1 MTAHLPKSGIL
12 LLLLL
17 AASCGPPKPRVP
29 ALTPQEAQ
37 TLLNYNPKA
46 ETWMIHV
53 KKTDPSCEYR
63 LDLPDQTSQPTSID
77 LDHIVYCGN
86 RPSPREFDAA
96 VSFVYDPQTQR
107 WTITRFQS

>member
-1 MTAHLPKSGIL
+1 MSKSGVFLAL
-12 LLLLL
+12 LI
-17 AASCGPPKPRVP
+17 AASCGTPKPRVP
-29 ALTPQEAQ
+29 SLTPEGARA
-37 TLLNYNPKA
+37 LLNYNPKA

-53 KKTDPSCEYR
+53 KKQDPSCEYR
-63 LDLPDQTSQPTSID
+63 LDLPDQTSQPTEID

-96 VSFVYDPQTQR
+96 VSFAYDPQTQR